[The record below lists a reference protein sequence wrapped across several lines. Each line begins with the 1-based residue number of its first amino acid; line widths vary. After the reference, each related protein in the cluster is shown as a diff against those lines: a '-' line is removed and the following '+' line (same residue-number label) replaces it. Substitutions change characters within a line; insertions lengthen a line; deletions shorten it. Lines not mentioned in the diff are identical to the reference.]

1 VDRING
7 FLHAEYDITDNWTLF
22 GEGTLSR
29 SHTPFEQY
37 YNYNAGS
44 NALTIYSGNPYIPAA
59 IQSQMTAQG
68 IASFTLGKYWSNL
81 PENVADNY
89 STTQRFVGGL
99 NGKLGGDWTAK
110 AYFTHG
116 QSQLKVFD
124 RNILN
129 NRNIYAAT
137 DAVVN
142 PANGQIVCR
151 STLNGL
157 DPGCTPINPFG
168 TGAINAATAAYV
180 TGDSWRY
187 LKLTQDVA
195 AVNVQGSLP
204 DWAALWSKPASLAV
218 GAEWRRETAN
228 QTSDAVS
235 QAINNF
241 AGLRGAASS
250 QSGTL
255 GGFYASN
262 PQPIS
267 GRVTVKELY
276 GELALPVAA
285 DRPFIKALDLNAAV
299 RLTDYSTSGQVVTWK
314 LGGVW
319 KPVQDLT
326 LRLTRSRDI
335 RAPNILELFSGG
347 VAGNATVIDPKT
359 GATVPFLGYT
369 RGNPDLK
376 PEKANTLT
384 FGMVCSQPSCAGS
397 ICRWTI
403 TTSRSA
409 RRLPRFRRRIRST
422 NARRAPRWSA
432 RKSSSPTA
440 PITSTCCP
448 SIWPR
453 RATAGSIS
461 RRVTALGCWAGG

>member
-1 VDRING
+1 
-7 FLHAEYDITDNWTLF
+7 
-22 GEGTLSR
+22 
-29 SHTPFEQY
+29 
-37 YNYNAGS
+37 
-44 NALTIYSGNPYIPAA
+44 
-59 IQSQMTAQG
+59 
-68 IASFTLGKYWSNL
+68 
-81 PENVADNY
+81 
-89 STTQRFVGGL
+89 
-99 NGKLGGDWTAK
+99 
-110 AYFTHG
+110 
-116 QSQLKVFD
+116 
-124 RNILN
+124 
-129 NRNIYAAT
+129 
-137 DAVVN
+137 
-142 PANGQIVCR
+142 
-151 STLNGL
+151 
-157 DPGCTPINPFG
+157 
-168 TGAINAATAAYV
+168 V